1 MAARANWKGV
11 LRAGEV
17 SCPVALYTAASTA
30 ERIAF
35 HILNRKTGHRV
46 HREFVDAE
54 TGERVEAK
62 EQVKGYET
70 GPGDYIAFEP
80 EEIAKAVPE
89 ADKTLDVEAFVPCDQ
104 VDDVYFDRPYYLAPS
119 APAGAEAF
127 ALIRDVM
134 ASANVAAVART
145 VLFRRV
151 RSVLIRAHGEGLI
164 AHTLNFDYEVRSAE
178 EAFSELPDA
187 KADDEMLDLAL
198 HIIKKKAGRFDP
210 TTFDDR
216 YDAALVE
223 LVKAKMEGRKIT
235 PPKPPAATKP
245 SDLMEALRQ
254 SAGGDSGARAE
265 KRKAAP
271 RKTAKNR
278 KRLNAGKPPR
288 LLRFYAL
295 RMGARRGSCPLFGAP
310 VASVRMSPGPAY

>member
-11 LRAGEV
+11 LKAGEV

-89 ADKTLDVEAFVPCDQ
+89 ADKTLDVAFVPCNQ

-145 VLFRRV
+145 VLFRR
-151 RSVLIRAHGEGLI
+151 SVLIRAHGEGLI
-164 AHTLNFDYEVRSAE
+164 AHTLNFDYEVRCAE
-178 EAFSELPDA
+178 EAFSELPEA

-216 YDAALVE
+216 YDAALLE
-223 LVKAKMEGRKIT
+223 LLKAKMEGRKIT
-235 PPKPPAATKP
+235 PPKPPAPTKP

-254 SAGGDSGARAE
+254 SAGGDSEASAE
-265 KRKAAP
+265 KRKATP
-271 RKTAKNR
+271 RKTAKSKTTKRR
-278 KRLNAGKPPR
+278 KA
-288 LLRFYAL
+288 A
-295 RMGARRGSCPLFGAP
+295 
-310 VASVRMSPGPAY
+310 

>member
-1 MAARANWKGV
+1 MDHGARANWKGV
-11 LRAGEV
+11 LKAGEV

-80 EEIAKAVPE
+80 EEITKAVPE
-89 ADKTLDVEAFVPCDQ
+89 ADKTLDVEAFVPCGQ
-104 VDDVYFDRPYYLAPS
+104 VDDRPYYLGPS

-134 ASANVAAVART
+134 AAANVAAVART

-151 RSVLIRAHGEGLI
+151 RSVLIRAHGEALI
-164 AHTLNFDYEVRSAE
+164 A
-178 EAFSELPDA
+178 
-187 KADDEMLDLAL
+187 
-198 HIIKKKAGRFDP
+198 G
-210 TTFDDR
+210 
-216 YDAALVE
+216 
-223 LVKAKMEGRKIT
+223 
-235 PPKPPAATKP
+235 
-245 SDLMEALRQ
+245 
-254 SAGGDSGARAE
+254 RAE
-265 KRKAAP
+265 HI
-271 RKTAKNR
+271 
-278 KRLNAGKPPR
+278 AGWSC
-288 LLRFYAL
+288 
-295 RMGARRGSCPLFGAP
+295 RGCDYHGH
-310 VASVRMSPGPAY
+310 

>member
-1 MAARANWKGV
+1 MAARANWKG
-11 LRAGEV
+11 LLKAGEV
-17 SCPVALYTAASTA
+17 SCPVALYTAASTS

-54 TGERVEAK
+54 TGERVETK

-89 ADKTLDVEAFVPCDQ
+89 ADKTLNVEAFVPCDQ

-134 ASANVAAVART
+134 ASAKVAAVART

-178 EAFSELPDA
+178 EAFSELPEA

-198 HIIKKKAGRFDP
+198 HIIKKKAGLFDP

-235 PPKPPAATKP
+235 PPKAPEPTKP

-254 SAGGDSGARAE
+254 SAGGDSEARAD
-265 KRKAAP
+265 KPKAAP
-271 RKTAKNR
+271 RKTAKSKTTKRR
-278 KRLNAGKPPR
+278 KA
-288 LLRFYAL
+288 A
-295 RMGARRGSCPLFGAP
+295 
-310 VASVRMSPGPAY
+310 

>member
-1 MAARANWKGV
+1 MAARASWKGI
-11 LRAGEV
+11 LKIGEV
-17 SCPVALYTAASTA
+17 SCPAALYTAASTA
-30 ERIAF
+30 ERITL

-89 ADKTLDVEAFVPCDQ
+89 ADKTLEVEAFMTCGQ

-119 APAGAEAF
+119 APAAAEAF
-127 ALIRDVM
+127 TLIRNTM
-134 ASANVAAVART
+134 AAADVAAIART

-151 RSVLIRAHGEGLI
+151 RSVLIRAHGAGLI

-198 HIIKKKAGRFDP
+198 HIIKKKSGRFDP

-223 LVKAKMEGRKIT
+223 LVKAKMEGRKIM
-235 PPKPPAATKP
+235 PPKAPAPTKP

-254 SAGGDSGARAE
+254 SAGGESEARAE

-271 RKTAKNR
+271 RKTAKSKTTKRR
-278 KRLNAGKPPR
+278 KA
-288 LLRFYAL
+288 A
-295 RMGARRGSCPLFGAP
+295 
-310 VASVRMSPGPAY
+310 

>member
-1 MAARANWKGV
+1 MRNTLAVRKVKHAFVLEEAIDMAARANWKGI
-11 LRAGEV
+11 LKISEV

-35 HILNRKTGHRV
+35 HILNRNTGHRV

-54 TGERVEAK
+54 TGEPVGPK
-62 EQVKGYET
+62 EQVKGYDT
-70 GPGDYIAFEP
+70 GAGDYIAFEP

-89 ADKTLDVEAFVPCDQ
+89 VDKTLEVETFVPCTE

-119 APAGAEAF
+119 APAAAEAF
-127 ALIRDVM
+127 ALIRD
-134 ASANVAAVART
+134 AIAAADVAAIART

-151 RSVLIRAHGEGLI
+151 RSVLIRAHGDGLI

-178 EAFSELPDA
+178 EAFSEMPDV

-223 LVKAKMEGRKIT
+223 LVKAKIDGG
-235 PPKPPAATKP
+235 
-245 SDLMEALRQ
+245 AL
-254 SAGGDSGARAE
+254 GALQHCDDR
-265 KRKAAP
+265 
-271 RKTAKNR
+271 
-278 KRLNAGKPPR
+278 R
-288 LLRFYAL
+288 LL
-295 RMGARRGSCPLFGAP
+295 
-310 VASVRMSPGPAY
+310 